1 MAENLFS
8 ILTGQLFEKNQE
20 HPITDNRAFYFGD
33 GFFESMRY
41 ENGRILLE
49 REHWIRLR
57 KSTELLALTIDSI
70 LNEAK
75 LNEEIAALVER
86 NNVGS
91 FARVRLSIFR
101 KSPGLYNPEFHNAG
115 YVLDVSALP
124 GTYGIAEKGIKAGF
138 YIDQQK
144 ATGMYS
150 NIKSLSSQLYVMA
163 ALYAH
168 RHGLDDVLVM
178 NSSGNV
184 IESSNSNLFLVKDG
198 ALLTAPLSEGCIDGV
213 FRRFMLAVAG
223 QNKIPCIEQK
233 ITRET
238 VLSADEVFVT
248 SAIRGITWINQI
260 EERKYTNAFARSFF
274 ELLTAALRGH

>member
-8 ILTGQLFEKNQE
+8 ILTGQLFEKNQD

-49 REHWIRLR
+49 KEHWIRLR
-57 KSTELLALTIDSI
+57 KSTELLALNIDPV
-70 LNEAK
+70 LNEVK
-75 LNEEIAALVER
+75 LNEEIAELVAK
-86 NNVGS
+86 NKVGS

-124 GTYGIAEKGIKAGF
+124 GTYSIAAKGIKADF
-138 YIDQQK
+138 YTDQQK
-144 ATGMYS
+144 APGMYS
-150 NIKSLSSQLYVMA
+150 NIKSLSSQVYVMA
-163 ALYAH
+163 SLYAH
-168 RHGLDDVLVM
+168 RQGLDDVLVM
-178 NSSGNV
+178 NSSGNI
-184 IESSNSNLFLVKDG
+184 IESSNSNLFVVKDG

-213 FRRFMLAVAG
+213 FRRFMLAVAED
-223 QNKIPCIEQK
+223 NKISCSEQI

-238 VLSADEVFVT
+238 VLTADEVFVT
-248 SAIRGITWINQI
+248 SAIRGITWIDQI
-260 EERKYTNAFARSFF
+260 EDSKYSNAFARSFF
-274 ELLTAALRGH
+274 ELLIAALKRQ